1 MPILPRPTYSAPLL
15 LRNPHVHTVMAGKIG
30 RASDPGYVRHRISTP
45 DGDFL
50 DLDEL
55 SGGFRRAAILL
66 HGLEG
71 SAQRPYMRTLA
82 RILHENGWDVV
93 AVNFRGCSG
102 EANRTPGSYHSG
114 ATADLEPVLDHV
126 LQNHDKVVAI
136 GFSLGGNLLLKYMGE
151 QGAKARIERAMAVSV
166 PCDLK
171 GSSQVLATTE
181 NRLYMWNFLRLLREK
196 VRVKTEMFPD
206 LVSLDGY
213 EEIRSFQEFDDRYTA
228 PLHGFRDAEHYWA
241 ECSCI
246 GYLDAIERPALLL
259 TSLDDPF
266 FSPSCYPTS
275 IAEKHPDFRLE
286 MTQTGGH
293 VGFLQH
299 TIPGVRPTYVED
311 RALSWLDGV

>member
-1 MPILPRPTYSAPLL
+1 M
-15 LRNPHVHTVMAGKIG
+15 HTIMAGKIG
-30 RASDPGYVRHRISTP
+30 HARDPGYVRLRITTP

-55 SGGFRRAAILL
+55 SGGFQRAAILL

-71 SAQRPYMRTLA
+71 STQRLYMRALA
-82 RILHENGWDVV
+82 RVLHANGWDVT

-102 EANRTPGSYHSG
+102 ETNRTPGSYHSG

-126 LQNHDKVVAI
+126 LASHDHVVAI
-136 GFSLGGNLLLKYMGE
+136 GFSLGGNQLLKYMGE
-151 QGAKARIERAMAVSV
+151 QGVDARIERAMAVSV

-171 GSSQVLATTE
+171 GSSKVLASEE

-196 VRVKTEMFPD
+196 VRVKTEIFPD

-213 EEIRSFQEFDDRYTA
+213 DEIRSFKDFDDRYTA

-241 ECSCI
+241 ECSSI
-246 GYLDAIERPALLL
+246 GYLDGIARPTLLL

-266 FSPSCYPTS
+266 FSPSCFPSS
-275 IAEKHPDFRLE
+275 IAENHPHFHLE
-286 MTQTGGH
+286 MTNTGGH

-299 TIPGVRPTYVED
+299 TIPGFRPTYVEG
-311 RALSWLDGV
+311 RALTWLEGI